1 MYLISLFVTS
11 CIIIRGCDAFH
22 LRRGNN
28 RPPLAPLLESN
39 SKFPGIMAAEEVS
52 SPPQSNGFEPLTWH
66 DEYDMNG
73 NKRCITV
80 LPDDE
85 LPPTDIVDVPP
96 MHNKRTL
103 YYQPSLISKDEAT
116 SLHYAA
122 KHGKF
127 IESNQLL
134 GIIEDGVD
142 VAASLTSILDPILTS
157 KILPW
162 AREVSSTPTLTVADA
177 LIRIYDPSQEC
188 LHLSEHYDEAAFA
201 TVIIPLNDPNEYE
214 GVSYMCAL
222 KGVHGGGD
230 DVYDNTCF
238 CFLTLTQN
246 LSLTIFTIKP
256 I

>member
-1 MYLISLFVTS
+1 
-11 CIIIRGCDAFH
+11 
-22 LRRGNN
+22 
-28 RPPLAPLLESN
+28 
-39 SKFPGIMAAEEVS
+39 MAAEEVS
-52 SPPQSNGFEPLTWH
+52 SPPQSNNGFEPLTWH

-122 KHGKF
+122 EKHGKF

-142 VAASLTSILDPILTS
+142 VAASLASILDPILTS

-201 TVIIPLNDPNEYE
+201 TVIIPLNDPKEYE

-230 DVYDNTCF
+230 DVYEDTCF